1 MRLSLPIACV
11 TLSLSLVACSA
22 AGSKDEP
29 LFDPNAASDS
39 KEPEFNMVDLWS
51 GEADKDTVEGAEGCA
66 DPFFDLGDTYAGY
79 YLMQR
84 KVGLDSP
91 RGHSL
96 GMGDDLGLVR
106 AFPGPRRGGALL
118 RG

>member
-1 MRLSLPIACV
+1 MRLSLPSACV

-66 DPFFDLGDTYAGY
+66 DPFFDLYSGTGTIG
-79 YLMQR
+79 QIVSR
-84 KVGLDSP
+84 KAKAVYGI
-91 RGHSL
+91 
-96 GMGDDLGLVR
+96 
-106 AFPGPRRGGALL
+106 
-118 RG
+118 